1 MAMLEKIHAFLK
13 KANAIAWGPPLLFL
27 LLGTG
32 IFLMIQLRALPVRR
46 SGSLHFVQHSAVEA
60 RYSGETNRSGSFA
73 VRIADDGTCGGD
85 RDGQYRGGCLRNGAW
100 RTGSTGDG

>member
-1 MAMLEKIHAFLK
+1 MATLEKINAFLK
-13 KANAIAWGPPLLFL
+13 AVNAAAWGPPLLFL

-32 IFLMIQLRALPVRR
+32 IFLTIQLRALPIRR
-46 SGSLHFVQHSAVEA
+46 SGSLRFVQHSAVEA
-60 RYSGETNRSGSFA
+60 RYSGENNRSGSFA